1 MKRSLQALASP
12 KRIFSAIKND
22 SSDLE
27 IMLYDQIGYDFW
39 TGGGATAKDLADQL
53 KTAGNVNRIVLRI
66 NSPGGDVFEGAAMYN
81 LLTQSQIPVDVIV
94 DGLAASAAS
103 YIAMSGNT
111 ITMGQGA
118 MMMIHNPWSI
128 EMGDANALRKM
139 ADTLDKVRDSM
150 LSGYMN
156 KYDGTQD
163 ELKALLDAETWLTA
177 QDAVDAGFAD
187 QIAAP
192 PAKPDDK
199 NKARALARIFDL
211 SQYKNTPAD
220 LKPVAQEEGQHDD
233 TDAELIAQNLAA
245 DSRTRMLHLAEL
257 A

>member
-1 MKRSLQALASP
+1 MKRTLQALASP

-39 TGGGATAKDLADQL
+39 TGGGATAKDLSAQL
-53 KTAGNVNRIVLRI
+53 KAAGSVNRIALHI

-81 LLTQSQIPVDVIV
+81 LLAQCGIPVDVVV

-103 YIAMSGNT
+103 YIAMVGQT

-128 EMGDANALRKM
+128 EIGDANALRKT

-150 LSGYMN
+150 LSGYMS
-156 KYDGTQD
+156 KYEGTQD

-192 PAKPDDK
+192 PAKASDK
-199 NKARALARIFDL
+199 DKAKALARIFDL

-220 LKPVAQEEGQHDD
+220 LKPVAGSERPNAN
-233 TDAELIAQNLAA
+233 AESISQTIAVDYRCRVL
-245 DSRTRMLHLAEL
+245 RLAEL

>member
-1 MKRSLQALASP
+1 MKRTLQALASP
-12 KRIFSAIKND
+12 KRIFSAIKNA

-53 KTAGNVNRIVLRI
+53 KAAGTVNRIVLRI
-66 NSPGGDVFEGAAMYN
+66 NSPGGDVFEGAAMFN
-81 LLTQSQIPVDVIV
+81 LLAQSQIPVDVIV

-103 YIAMSGNT
+103 YIAMVGQT
-111 ITMGQGA
+111 VTMGQGA

-156 KYDGTQD
+156 KYKGSQD
-163 ELKALLDAETWLTA
+163 ELKALLDAETWLTS
-177 QDAVDAGFAD
+177 QDAVDQGFAD

-192 PAKPDDK
+192 PAKADDK
-199 NKARALARIFDL
+199 DKAKALARIFDL

-220 LKPVAQEEGQHDD
+220 LKPLAKIELPAQPVPSFADE
-233 TDAELIAQNLAA
+233 AELAS
-245 DSRTRMLHLAEL
+245 DVRSRMLRLAEL